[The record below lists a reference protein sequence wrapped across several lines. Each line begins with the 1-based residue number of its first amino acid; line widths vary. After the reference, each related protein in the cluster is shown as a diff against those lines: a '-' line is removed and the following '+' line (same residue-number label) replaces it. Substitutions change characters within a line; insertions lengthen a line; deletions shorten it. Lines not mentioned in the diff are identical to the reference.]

1 MQRFSKLSQF
11 TVTETSKC
19 NRIDEHTA
27 EGEQKIIEKSIK
39 TSLKHMQ
46 GVIDHVEKIN
56 NKSDIK
62 KQIVA
67 MRFSIHKIEE
77 SLSDITEQSDL
88 TAAKQVR

>member
-1 MQRFSKLSQF
+1 MYRFSKLSQF

-19 NRIDEHTA
+19 NRIDGHTA

-62 KQIVA
+62 NRLLPCNFQYTKLKNHCQI
-67 MRFSIHKIEE
+67 SQKSQI
-77 SLSDITEQSDL
+77 
-88 TAAKQVR
+88 